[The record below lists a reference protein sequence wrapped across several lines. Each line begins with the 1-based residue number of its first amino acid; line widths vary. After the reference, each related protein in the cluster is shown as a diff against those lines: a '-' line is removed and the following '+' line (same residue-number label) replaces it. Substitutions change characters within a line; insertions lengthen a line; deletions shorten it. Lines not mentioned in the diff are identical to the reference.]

1 MASSGTINTN
11 TYNGMYLQ
19 LNWWIKSQSIANNQS
34 VIGWNVKCLRSSGS
48 GGYYADYDAYL
59 AGERV
64 AYIPS
69 SNRQL
74 ITKDTTLASGEITVT
89 HNNAGNYT
97 LSGSLSAAIYSYSR
111 NCTGSG
117 SWALTQIPRYP
128 SISQSLASE
137 TETSLTMS
145 WASDST
151 CDNLAYSTDNG
162 STWTYISIN
171 GTSGSYTIDNLTPG
185 TAYQVVTSVR
195 RKDSQLWKNSSVLNV
210 ATYAYPY
217 ANNTPAFV
225 IGSALTLGIFNPLG
239 HSVTVELL
247 DKNGVSLD
255 SMTTSGTSVT
265 GFNTTAVINGLY
277 NSIPA
282 AISANYSV
290 RVTYGANIT
299 TTAGG
304 LYQVNAADAA
314 PVIGTVN
321 YEDVNPVSVAL
332 TGNTEQ
338 IIQNVGIV
346 QYIAGALAAK
356 YGASLASVDVTVN
369 NSVYNLTLSGSG
381 ATGGNAVIDSGVNVT
396 AVFKLTDSRGLTATK
411 SIEVEILSYTAPSA
425 IATAERHNNFYSE
438 TDLNAD
444 ADYSSLDGKN
454 TITITYLATAQPI
467 TGQTTPADV
476 SGTLQDNTP
485 SVVTLDNNFAWDITI
500 TAVDALNGRAVYSL
514 TIARGIPTLFIDP
527 VKSSV
532 GINCFPE
539 HEKSLETYD
548 SLYINGEQITPN
560 DITAEN
566 TATQNVKQMEKAGTP
581 FYPVVTPDALN
592 GTIPIAKGGT
602 NATDAATARD
612 NLGVNWSNLGA
623 EEGAK
628 YIKFPGGTMI
638 QWGEVGGYVSAK
650 RDNQTV
656 NLPQAF
662 KSTDYY
668 VMCTGYYG
676 SDPNSYEMTAI
687 VHNNSASQ
695 FVIHR
700 VNTTSNYLNTM
711 MWLAIGK
718 WK

>member
-59 AGERV
+59 AGQRV
-64 AYIPS
+64 AYISS

-89 HNNAGNYT
+89 HNSVGNYT

-145 WASDST
+145 WSSDST

-162 STWTYISIN
+162 TTWTYISIN

-185 TAYQVVTSVR
+185 TAYQVITSVR

-210 ATYAYPY
+210 STYAYPY

-239 HSVTVELL
+239 HSITVELL
-247 DKNGVSLD
+247 DKDGVSLA

-277 NSIPA
+277 NSIPD

-290 RVTYGANIT
+290 RVTYGTEIT

-314 PVIGTVN
+314 PVIGTVG

-346 QYIAGALAAK
+346 QYTAGALTAK
-356 YGASLASVDVTVN
+356 YGASLESVDVTVN
-369 NSVYNLTLSGSG
+369 NAVYALTLSGNR
-381 ATGGNAVIDSGVNVT
+381 ATGGNAAIDSGVNVT

-411 SIEVEILSYTAPSA
+411 SIEVIILSYTAPSA
-425 IATAERHNNFYSE
+425 IATAARHNNFYSA

-444 ADYSSLDGKN
+444 AEYSSLDGKN
-454 TITITYLATAQPI
+454 TITITFLAVAQPI
-467 TGQTTPADV
+467 TGQTTPANV

-514 TIARGIPTLFIDP
+514 TIARGIPTLFIDRI
-527 VKSSV
+527 KSSV

-539 HEKSLETYD
+539 HEKSLESYD
-548 SLYINGEQITPN
+548 EIYEAGVKLEDKYLNNNSVIPITNG
-560 DITAEN
+560 
-566 TATQNVKQMEKAGTP
+566 GTGADNAA
-581 FYPVVTPDALN
+581 DALTN
-592 GTIPIAKGGT
+592 LGLTFPLSINQGGT
-602 NATDAATARD
+602 GETSLTALLAA
-612 NLGVNWSNLGA
+612 LGFVIGSD
-623 EEGAK
+623 
-628 YIKFPGGTMI
+628 YIKLPNGKMF
-638 QWGEVGGYVSAK
+638 QWGNVGGYVSAK
-650 RDNQTV
+650 RDNITIT
-656 NLPQAF
+656 LPQAF
-662 KSTDYY
+662 AN
-668 VMCTGYYG
+668 TGYTVLISGYYNG
-676 SDPNSYEMTAI
+676 SQPEAYETAGTAYRQ
-687 VHNNSASQ
+687 STTQ
-695 FVIHR
+695 FVLHR
-700 VNTTSNYLNTM
+700 FNTTSNYLNAM
-711 MWLAIGK
+711 CWLAIGDY
-718 WK
+718 